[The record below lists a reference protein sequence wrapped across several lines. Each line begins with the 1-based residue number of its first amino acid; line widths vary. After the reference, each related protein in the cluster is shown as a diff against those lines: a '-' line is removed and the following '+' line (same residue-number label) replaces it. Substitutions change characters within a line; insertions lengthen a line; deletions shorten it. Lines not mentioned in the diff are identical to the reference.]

1 MAYYKVTFK
10 EDSNILK
17 SIESSDTQSSEFYLP
32 LWVVNQLKPRI
43 STQSDVD
50 TLYAQWQ
57 LLEQQRLD
65 KELAKQQELADMA
78 STQPTDTNENM

>member
-17 SIESSDTQSSEFYLP
+17 TIESSDTQSSEFYLP

-57 LLEQQRLD
+57 LLEQQRL
-65 KELAKQQELADMA
+65 KALTNMT
-78 STQPTDTNENM
+78 STQPTDTNENI

>member
-17 SIESSDTQSSEFYLP
+17 TIESSDTQSSEFYLP

-57 LLEQQRLD
+57 ELERINHAN
-65 KELAKQQELADMA
+65 E
-78 STQPTDTNENM
+78 SITQVENDEIIVN